1 MRVFSKSQPHLETDS
16 TLQRDLIPVNAVL
29 GFLKR
34 DPHWPSILY
43 ESGYRLTMIEQPVSV
58 PSVGTVEADIIC
70 LNRKGNHA
78 IVWECKSGRTVEEKQ
93 ARVYAALSPTDVQR
107 TGNVTFPHPSSAS
120 AEVVYCCL
128 SEDSKTVSTALRE
141 LGLAIPVVSLGA
153 KAELASGQIKDT
165 TLCKQLMA
173 GVALPSLEEVPRFLL
188 ANTQTGKPDLARLV
202 FPTLVSLLRRQV
214 GRISPRQILEE
225 TFNEWACMGTDL
237 RRHLSDLVKEILF
250 DVCKNEL
257 QEFAQIVKAS
267 HSPKEFFIEFTAGL
281 LGRDASAR
289 TKTFQKFERLAY
301 GFVERLESNR
311 PFEPAR
317 EPETGWLFPPES
329 IS

>member
-1 MRVFSKSQPHLETDS
+1 
-16 TLQRDLIPVNAVL
+16 
-29 GFLKR
+29 
-34 DPHWPSILY
+34 
-43 ESGYRLTMIEQPVSV
+43 MIEQPISV
-58 PSVGTVEADIIC
+58 PNVGTVETDIIC
-70 LNRKGNHA
+70 LNRARNHA

-93 ARVYAALSPTDVQR
+93 ARVYAALSATDVQR
-107 TGNVTFPHPSSAS
+107 TGNVTFPKPDSAT

-128 SEDSKTVSTALRE
+128 SGDSKTVSSVIGE
-141 LGLAIPVVSLGA
+141 MGFAIPVVSLGA
-153 KAELASGQIKDT
+153 SAELASGQMKDT
-165 TLCKQLMA
+165 TLSKKFMA
-173 GVALPSLEEVPRFLL
+173 GVALPPLEEVPRFLL
-188 ANTQTGKPDLARLV
+188 ANTQTRKPELARLV

-214 GRISPRQILEE
+214 SRVSPHQVLED
-225 TFNEWACMGTDL
+225 TFNDWACMGTDL
-237 RRHLSDLVKEILF
+237 RRYLSEMVKEILI

-257 QEFAQIVKAS
+257 QEFAQIVKAT

-311 PFEPAR
+311 AFEPAR
-317 EPETGWLFPPES
+317 EPESGWLFPPEE

>member
-1 MRVFSKSQPHLETDS
+1 M
-16 TLQRDLIPVNAVL
+16 NAVL

-43 ESGYRLTMIEQPVSV
+43 ESGYRLTMIEQPVFV
-58 PSVGTVEADIIC
+58 PNVGTVEVDIIC
-70 LNRKGNHA
+70 LNRARNHA

-93 ARVYAALSPTDVQR
+93 AQVYAALSPTDVQR
-107 TGNVTFPHPSSAS
+107 TGNVTFPQPGSAS
-120 AEVVYCCL
+120 AEVIYCCL
-128 SEDSKTVSTALRE
+128 SEDSKTISTSLKE
-141 LGLAIPVVSLGA
+141 MGLSIPVVSLGA
-153 KAELASGQIKDT
+153 SAELASGQIKDT
-165 TLCKQLMA
+165 TLAKKFMA
-173 GVALPSLEEVPRFLL
+173 GVTLPPLEEVPRFLL
-188 ANTQTGKPDLARLV
+188 PNTQTGKPELARLL

-214 GRISPRQILEE
+214 GRVSPRQVLEE
-225 TFNEWACMGTDL
+225 TFNDWACMGTDL
-237 RRHLSDLVKEILF
+237 RRYLSEMVKEILLE
-250 DVCKNEL
+250 VCKNEL
-257 QEFAQIVKAS
+257 QEFAQVVKAT